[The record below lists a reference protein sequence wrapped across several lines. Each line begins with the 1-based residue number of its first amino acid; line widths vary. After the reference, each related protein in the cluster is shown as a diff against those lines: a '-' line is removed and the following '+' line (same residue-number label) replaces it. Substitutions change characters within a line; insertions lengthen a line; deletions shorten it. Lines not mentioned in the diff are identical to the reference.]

1 MKRFTLALCLGT
13 LALLFVVPTAAAV
26 ELESFDFVFENED
39 GSFTTQAGSHPYALK
54 VTFAPKTKEGGGGKE
69 VPEAPIKDIDVTQIE
84 GFAGNPTAVPPCSA
98 LDFLTLNE
106 SFPGGFIP
114 ECADSSAV
122 GIIRP
127 DVRLEGKGHESFK
140 SPLYDLEAP
149 QGAAA
154 KLGFWVSGVPVTVEV
169 GVSEEP
175 PYRVIARSRNISQ
188 VLEFFGAELTIW
200 GNPASPIHDEERG
213 GCYLGSSADEKAD
226 PKCSAVVAEEPFLTA
241 PRACLGP
248 LETNYALD
256 SWEEPGEQLEN
267 GEPNLFDPAWTFGGV
282 LTHDEVG
289 NPQGFSGC
297 GKLSFSPQFS
307 ATPSTTDA
315 TSAAGI
321 DVSLDVNDPGLTSPT
336 GTAASDIRAA
346 EVRFPQGVTLNPSA
360 AEGLGVCTLEQYE
373 EASLTNPGCPDSAKL
388 GSIEVQTPILEGKT
402 LKGSLY
408 LAAQDDPETTEEG
421 KENPFD
427 SLFAL
432 YMLIRSPE
440 LGVFVAQAGAGETDE
455 ASGQVITSFEDIPQ
469 FPLSH
474 IGVHLR
480 SGPRAPF
487 ITPPLCDAD
496 PSTPEQDPYT
506 TTATLYPW
514 SGGAPLKATS
524 SFEITAGPGGDL
536 CPPQVPPFAPHFEAG
551 AVNNAAGHYSPFDMR
566 ITRQDSEQDLTRF
579 SAALP
584 PGVVAKI
591 AGVGKCSDQAIE
603 QAKAKSGRA
612 ELASPS
618 CPASSQ
624 IGHVLGG
631 AGVGEALTYVPG
643 SLYLAGPFNG
653 DPLSVVSIVPAV
665 AGPFDVGTIVTRV
678 ALTLNPITY
687 QAEVDGSASDPI
699 PHMLKG
705 IPLKVRDLQ
714 VFVDRPEFML
724 NATSCEPMTAIATL
738 TGSGADPF
746 SPSDDTSAQAP
757 DRYQAASC
765 ASLAFKPKLSLRLK
779 GATNRGG
786 HPALHSVLTPRAGD
800 ANIKRAVITLPHT
813 EFIDQAHINNPCTR
827 VQFNAGACPKA
838 SVLGHAKAITP
849 LLDESLEG
857 PVYFRSNGG
866 ERKLPD
872 IVIDLNGAFHVILV
886 GFVDSKNAR
895 IRTTFATAP
904 DAPATRLSVDLFGGK
919 RGLLENSAD
928 LCAAP
933 RHVKLALTAQ
943 NGRRALSE
951 PVIETSCGKKR
962 WR

>member
-1 MKRFTLALCLGT
+1 MKRFIPVLCASLLATLCLT
-13 LALLFVVPTAAAV
+13 SSASAV
-26 ELESFDFVFENED
+26 ELESFDFVFENQD

-54 VTFAPKTKEGGGGKE
+54 VSFAAKTKFIGEKE
-69 VPEAPIKDIDVTQIE
+69 TPEASIKDFDVTQIE

-98 LDFLTLNE
+98 IDFLTLRPE
-106 SFPGGFIP
+106 TSGIVP
-114 ECADSSAV
+114 ECAEGSAV
-122 GIIRP
+122 GIIRI
-127 DVRLEGKGHESFK
+127 DVRLFEGTEHKPLK
-140 SPLYDLEAP
+140 VPLYDLKAP
-149 QGAAA
+149 LGSAA
-154 KLGFWVSGVPVTVEV
+154 KLGFWVQGVPVTIEV

-188 VLEFFGAELTIW
+188 VLEFFGAELTLW
-200 GNPASPIHDEERG
+200 GNPADPAHDEERG
-213 GCYLGSSADEKAD
+213 ACYLGSSADEKAD
-226 PKCSAVVAEEPFLTA
+226 PKCPAGVAQSPFLTL
-241 PRACLGP
+241 PRACNGP
-248 LETNYALD
+248 LGTDYALD
-256 SWEEPGEQLEN
+256 SWEDPGKQLEN
-267 GEPNLFDPAWTFGGV
+267 GEPDPFDPAWNFGGV
-282 LTHDEVG
+282 LTHDEAG

-321 DVSLDVNDPGLTSPT
+321 DVSIDVNDPGLTSPT

-360 AEGLGVCTLEQYE
+360 AEGLGVCTIEQYE

-402 LKGSLY
+402 LEGSLY
-408 LAAQDDPETTEEG
+408 LGAQDDPETTEEG

-469 FPLSH
+469 FPLSQ
-474 IGVHLR
+474 IAVHLR
-480 SGPRAPF
+480 SGPRAPL
-487 ITPPLCDAD
+487 ITPPLCG
-496 PSTPEQDPYT
+496 TYT
-506 TTATLYPW
+506 TEATLTPW

-524 SFEITAGPGGDL
+524 SFEITAGPGGGP
-536 CPPQVPPFAPHFEAG
+536 CPPPVPPFAPHFEAG

-566 ITRQDSEQDLTRF
+566 ITRQDPEQDLTRF

-603 QAKAKSGRA
+603 QAKAKSGRS

-678 ALTLNPITY
+678 ALALNPITY

-705 IPLKVRDLQ
+705 IPLKVRDLR
-714 VFVDRPEFML
+714 VFVDRPGFML
-724 NATSCEPMTAIATL
+724 NATNCEPMTAIATL
-738 TGSGADPF
+738 MGSGADPF
-746 SPSDDTSAQAP
+746 SPADDTTAQAP
-757 DRYQAASC
+757 ARYQASSC

-800 ANIKRAVITLPHT
+800 ANVKRAVVTLPHT

-827 VQFNAGACPKA
+827 VQFNANSCPPA

-849 LLDESLEG
+849 LLDEPLEG

-872 IVIDLNGAFHVILV
+872 IVIDLNGPFHVILV

-933 RHVKLALTAQ
+933 RHLKLALTAQ
-943 NGRRALSE
+943 NGRRSLSE
-951 PVIETSCGKKR
+951 PVIGTSCGKQR
-962 WR
+962 

>member
-1 MKRFTLALCLGT
+1 MKRLCFSLCLGT
-13 LALLFVVPTAAAV
+13 LALLIFVSTAFAV
-26 ELESFDFVFENED
+26 ELESFDFVFENQD

-54 VTFAPKTKEGGGGKE
+54 VTFAPKTKEDGGGKE
-69 VPEAPIKDIDVTQIE
+69 VPEAPIKDIDVQQIE
-84 GFAGNPTAVPPCSA
+84 GFAGNPTAVPPCKA
-98 LDFLTLNE
+98 LDFLTPRPE
-106 SFPGGFIP
+106 TEGMVP

-127 DVRLEGKGHESFK
+127 DVRLTGEGHDLIK
-140 SPLYDLEAP
+140 SPLYLLKPP

-154 KLGFWVSGVPVTVEV
+154 KLGFLVQGVQVTVAV

-188 VLEFFGAELTIW
+188 VLEFFGAELTLW

-213 GCYLGSSADEKAD
+213 ACYEGSSSDEVLD
-226 PKCSAVVAEEPFLTA
+226 PKCPAVVAEEPFITL
-241 PRACLGP
+241 PRACTGP
-248 LETNYALD
+248 LPTNYALD
-256 SWEEPGEQLEN
+256 SWEDPGAQLEN
-267 GEPNLFDPAWTFGGV
+267 GEPDPFDPAWNFGGV
-282 LTHDEVG
+282 LTHDEAG

-307 ATPSTTDA
+307 ATPSSTDA

-360 AEGLGVCTLEQYE
+360 AEGLGVCTIEQYE
-373 EASLTNPGCPDSAKL
+373 EASLTKQGCPDSAKL

-402 LKGSLY
+402 LEGSLY

-440 LGVFVAQAGAGETDE
+440 LGVFVAQAGAGETEE

-469 FPLSH
+469 FPLSQ
-474 IGVHLR
+474 IAVHLR
-480 SGPRAPF
+480 SGPRAPL
-487 ITPPLCDAD
+487 ITPPLCG
-496 PSTPEQDPYT
+496 TYT
-506 TTATLYPW
+506 TEATLYPW

-524 SFEITAGPGGDL
+524 SFKVTAGPGGEP
-536 CPPQVPPFAPHFEAG
+536 CPPPVPPFAPHFEAG

-566 ITRQDSEQDLTRF
+566 ITRQDPEQDLTRF

-591 AGVGKCSDQAIE
+591 AGVSKCSDQAIA
-603 QAKAKSGRA
+603 QAKAKSGRS

-643 SLYLAGPFNG
+643 TLYLAGPFNG

-678 ALTLNPITY
+678 ALALNPITY

-705 IPLKVRDLQ
+705 IPLKVRDLR
-714 VFVDRPEFML
+714 VFVDRPQFML
-724 NATSCEPMTAIATL
+724 NATSCRRMQAIATL
-738 TGSGADPF
+738 MGSGADPF
-746 SPSDDTSAQAP
+746 SPADDVSAQAP
-757 DRYQAASC
+757 ARYQAASC

-779 GATNRGG
+779 GQTNRGG
-786 HPALHSVLTPRAGD
+786 HPALHSVLTPRQGD

-827 VQFNAGACPKA
+827 VQFNANSCPPA

-849 LLDESLEG
+849 LLDEPLEG
-857 PVYFRSNGG
+857 PIYFRSNGG

-904 DAPATRLSVDLFGGK
+904 DAPVTKFTVDLFGGK

-933 RHVKLALTAQ
+933 RHLKLALTAQ
-943 NGRRALSE
+943 NGRRSLSE
-951 PVIETSCGKKR
+951 PVIGTSCGKQR
-962 WR
+962 